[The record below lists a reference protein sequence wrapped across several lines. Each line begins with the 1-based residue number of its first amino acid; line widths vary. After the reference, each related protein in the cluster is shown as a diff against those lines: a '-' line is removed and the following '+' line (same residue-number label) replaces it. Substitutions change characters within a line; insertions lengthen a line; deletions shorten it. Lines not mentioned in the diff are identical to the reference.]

1 MFTKRIRPFFQGAI
15 VNIIMIFG
23 VIGLAAIMYGLKY
36 DVSILIIGMVIL
48 LITGISMS
56 GYYGIQIDYQQKKYK
71 QFLSL
76 LGIKIGNWKPL
87 PLIEKIMLTPQKHF
101 MRRSFERLDI
111 AHEIFLIKL
120 IPADYDHAIIASM
133 GMYGDLILEAD
144 ALSKNLGIPVLE
156 DTK

>member
-1 MFTKRIRPFFQGAI
+1 
-15 VNIIMIFG
+15 MIFG

-76 LGIKIGNWKPL
+76 LGIKIGSWKPL

-133 GMYGDLILEAD
+133 GMYGDLMLEAD
-144 ALSKNLGIPVLE
+144 TLSKNLDIPIVE
-156 DTK
+156 DIK